1 MPNIIVILISF
12 ISLTTFFT
20 INIHGAQI
28 PTQITLNV
36 VGDEWPPFS
45 TEFHSDKGLSIAIMK
60 MALERSGYKVNA
72 EIVPFPRILLGIEH
86 GTYDVIAITYNDDE
100 LASHIYYGESYYS
113 TPIRV
118 LRKKGTQINYT
129 QYDDFKGKSIAT
141 SIGYQ
146 YTPRF
151 DADKSLNK
159 IETLK
164 TWNCLQMLAA
174 GRVDL
179 SLESVDVVNHL
190 FQKSAEG
197 KETFAQIEF
206 IGPVIGESKIYM
218 GVSKKRSDASI
229 IINNFNEAL
238 AQMIIDG
245 SYQKLVNEHIKN

>member
-12 ISLTTFFT
+12 IAFFIST
-20 INIHGAQI
+20 VQGAQI
-28 PTQITLNV
+28 PVKTSLNI

-45 TEFHSDKGLSIAIMK
+45 TGYHPDKGLSIAIVK
-60 MALERSGYKVNA
+60 MALERSDYKVDA

-86 GTYDVIAITYNDDE
+86 GTYDVIAITYHDDE

-118 LRKKGTQINYT
+118 LRKKGTQINFT
-129 QYDDFKGKSIAT
+129 QYDDLKGKSIAT

-164 TWNCLQMLAA
+164 TWNCLRMLAA

-197 KETFAQIEF
+197 KDISAQIEF

-218 GVSKKRSDASI
+218 GVSKKRNDATI
-229 IINNFNEAL
+229 IIKKFNEAL

-245 SYQKLVNEHIKN
+245 SYQKLVNGYIKN